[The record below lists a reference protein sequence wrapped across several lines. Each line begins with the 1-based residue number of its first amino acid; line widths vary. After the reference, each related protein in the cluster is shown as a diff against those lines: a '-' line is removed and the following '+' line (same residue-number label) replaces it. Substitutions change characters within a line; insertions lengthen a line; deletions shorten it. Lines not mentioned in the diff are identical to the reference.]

1 MSGRQGPWFVLPAIL
16 ILAAFVVYPI
26 IETLVLS
33 VTDAAGGYVG
43 MANYDEVLQ
52 SGTTSRAAGNTLYY
66 VLMSILFEL
75 ILGIAAGILLNQRFR
90 ALGAVRSMMLIP
102 WVIPDIVAATAWAWM
117 YHTDFGVINQLL
129 LMTGL
134 LHEPVGWLTQS
145 STVMPALVAVHVW
158 KVFPFVAIMILAGLQ
173 SIPTSLYEAA
183 RVDGATFWDEVR
195 HIMLPALR
203 GTIAAITLLLL
214 VNGFNSIT
222 IVYAM
227 TRGGPANRS
236 LLTSIQIFK
245 EAFEYSRFNQA
256 SALSILFFIVVSVA
270 IAAYVRWTSAQGRAE
285 A

>member
-26 IETLVLS
+26 IETVLLS
-33 VTDAAGGYVG
+33 VTNPSGAYVEL
-43 MANYDEVLQ
+43 MNYQEVVE
-52 SGTTSRAAGNTLYY
+52 SSTTARAANNTLYY
-66 VLMSILFEL
+66 VLLSILFEL

-90 ALGAVRSMMLIP
+90 GLGAVRSMMLIP

-145 STVMPALVAVHVW
+145 ATVMPALVAVHVW
-158 KVFPFVAIMILAGLQ
+158 KVFPFVAIMVLAGLQ
-173 SIPTSLYEAA
+173 AIPTSLYEAA
-183 RVDGATFWDEVR
+183 QVDGATFWDEVR

-203 GTIAAITLLLL
+203 STITAITLLLL

-256 SALSILFFIVVSVA
+256 SALSIMFFIVVSTVIA
-270 IAAYVRWTSAQGRAE
+270 IYVRWTAKQARAD

>member
-26 IETLVLS
+26 AETIVLS
-33 VTDAAGGYVG
+33 LTDQSGAYVG
-43 MANYDEVLQ
+43 LANYREVVE
-52 SGTTSRAAGNTLYY
+52 SSTTTRAANNTLYY

-90 ALGAVRSMMLIP
+90 GRGAVRSTMLIP

-129 LMTGL
+129 QMTGL
-134 LHEPVGWLTQS
+134 QHEPVGWLTQPN
-145 STVMPALVAVHVW
+145 TVMPALVAVHVW

-183 RVDGATFWDEVR
+183 RVDGATFWHEVR

-203 GTIAAITLLLL
+203 TTIAAITLLLL

-256 SALSILFFIVVSVA
+256 SALSIMFFIVVSAA
-270 IAAYVRWTSAQGRAE
+270 IVAYVRWTAAHARAD

>member
-256 SALSILFFIVVSVA
+256 SALSILFFIVVSAA